1 MSLRQAS
8 ERLLATTL
16 ENPKLFGFPLIIERT
31 DTGARIGDDPKLYG
45 QVGEIG
51 AEADPETGVVV
62 ATEHNHATVRIS
74 TLLSRG
80 FMTQNEIEHN
90 GIMQGWIVRFS
101 NIGGK
106 SAMYRI
112 DRAMADHT
120 LGIVSFNLGLVKQKY
135 AE

>member
-8 ERLLATTL
+8 ERLLATSL
-16 ENPKLFGFPLIIERT
+16 ENPKLFGFPLVIERT
-31 DTGARIGDDPKLYG
+31 DTGARIGDEPPLYG

-62 ATEHNHATVRIS
+62 ATEHSHATVRIS
-74 TLLSRG
+74 TLIDRE
-80 FMTQNEIEHN
+80 FVTQEEIEHN
-90 GIMQGWIVRFS
+90 GMMKGWFVHFS

-106 SAMYRI
+106 SARYKI

-120 LGIVSFNLGLVKQKY
+120 LGIISFNLGLVREKN
-135 AE
+135 AR